1 MLHGTHRRAGDGT
14 VRPWWT
20 GARLGITPDSV
31 GVLGPFRRPTDRF
44 LGAAMSPGAA
54 SNLDIAPTAAADST
68 VAVPI
73 LVSGQLP
80 LGYIPAPVSRRW
92 YGPAPAAWCPR
103 AMSGGLWAVST
114 WIQSPSA
121 AGNPPAA
128 ARSQSATR
136 HLGAYARSVERAGA
150 WLLLACKARICLAL
164 GLDMETLE
172 EGKNAS
178 QIWGPLMRRRSCG
191 WGKYGRAGVGVM
203 QAARRRRLMP
213 GRSRRSKIATGAQL
227 ACLNVRLLWRC
238 HPGSP
243 LGTSSAD
250 HSTSVREPT
259 LRFAPTASSVPALLL
274 PPGGPGAYC
283 SWGGRLHPGRVLP
296 LGYLKQATGQR
307 VSCRDEVRC
316 GGSKQKPT
324 QNRHGHQK
332 IVFFKIR

>member
-1 MLHGTHRRAGDGT
+1 
-14 VRPWWT
+14 
-20 GARLGITPDSV
+20 
-31 GVLGPFRRPTDRF
+31 
-44 LGAAMSPGAA
+44 
-54 SNLDIAPTAAADST
+54 
-68 VAVPI
+68 
-73 LVSGQLP
+73 
-80 LGYIPAPVSRRW
+80 
-92 YGPAPAAWCPR
+92 
-103 AMSGGLWAVST
+103 MSGGLWAVST

-136 HLGAYARSVERAGA
+136 HPGAYTRSVERAGA
-150 WLLLACKARICLAL
+150 WLLPACKARICLAL

-213 GRSRRSKIATGAQL
+213 GRSRSSKIATGAQL
-227 ACLNVRLLWRC
+227 AWLNVRLLWRC

-259 LRFAPTASSVPALLL
+259 LRFAPTASSVPALLFAHRRPRSIL
-274 PPGGPGAYC
+274 FMDRTSTSRSGVAARTPQA
-283 SWGGRLHPGRVLP
+283 GRRTARV
-296 LGYLKQATGQR
+296 GMRSDAAASSR
-307 VSCRDEVRC
+307 
-316 GGSKQKPT
+316 
-324 QNRHGHQK
+324 NRHKTDTGTQK
-332 IVFFKIR
+332 

>member
-1 MLHGTHRRAGDGT
+1 MPAPAG
-14 VRPWWT
+14 
-20 GARLGITPDSV
+20 L
-31 GVLGPFRRPTDRF
+31 L
-44 LGAAMSPGAA
+44 PGA
-54 SNLDIAPTAAADST
+54 
-68 VAVPI
+68 
-73 LVSGQLP
+73 
-80 LGYIPAPVSRRW
+80 
-92 YGPAPAAWCPR
+92 AAWCPR

-114 WIQSPSA
+114 WIQFPSA

-136 HLGAYARSVERAGA
+136 HPGAYARSVERAGA
-150 WLLLACKARICLAL
+150 WLLPACKARICLAL

-213 GRSRRSKIATGAQL
+213 GRSRSAKIATGAQL
-227 ACLNVRLLWRC
+227 AWLNVRLLWRC

-259 LRFAPTASSVPALLL
+259 LRFAPTASSVPALLFAHRR
-274 PPGGPGAYC
+274 PGAYC
-283 SWGGRLHPGRVLP
+283 SWIGRLHPGRALP
-296 LGYLKQATGQR
+296 LGHLKQAAGQR
-307 VSCRDEVRC
+307 V
-316 GGSKQKPT
+316 
-324 QNRHGHQK
+324 
-332 IVFFKIR
+332 